1 VRAVAFLALVFMFQG
16 LLGPLAAVPY
26 DRWLRRHL
34 HWKIP
39 IGRIPGTPLMESVVG
54 FMFGVP
60 LLLMVALFAGLM
72 LGYLA
77 LVEFIPPSWVPRGAR
92 TAVAWGV
99 LALVALALMAL
110 AVWVFARWL
119 ARTALHDCLDDRD
132 DAMSPQTRIMGV
144 TLGATLL
151 AGLLAIGATTQG
163 NRAAS
168 ALRTGKRVA
177 DTQRWANE
185 QLLPAVVCVDA
196 TWVGPPPAPAGLD
209 HAVLYLGGHNDQV
222 LLYDRQRDHTTW
234 LYAASVTLVHAAC

>member
-1 VRAVAFLALVFMFQG
+1 MFQG

-54 FMFGVP
+54 FMFGFP

-151 AGLLAIGATTQG
+151 AALFPWVVAPMASSPARRVAPRVTPMMRVWGDI
-163 NRAAS
+163 AS
-168 ALRTGKRVA
+168 ARSSRQSCNAVRASHRAKTQTANAMRASATSARTPQATAVRAPRG
-177 DTQRWANE
+177 TQE
-185 QLLPAVVCVDA
+185 
-196 TWVGPPPAPAGLD
+196 
-209 HAVLYLGGHNDQV
+209 GGMNSTKA
-222 LLYDRQRDHTTW
+222 R
-234 LYAASVTLVHAAC
+234 